1 MDAPIRFLD
10 QKPIELNRRQL
21 VKGLAAGYI
30 VALSGCVQN
39 PTLGRQQLL
48 LVSEAQITQ
57 LSASAWN
64 QIRKEQKVSKNN
76 SLKRRLEKVGPPLVT
91 AAGLQ
96 RQPWEYT
103 VFQGE
108 EANAF
113 VLPGG
118 KVGFYEGI
126 FKRMENDDQLAT
138 VLGHEIGHVASAS
151 PSQPWLERHQALF

>member
-76 SLKRRLEKVGPPLVT
+76 PKLSID
-91 AAGLQ
+91 
-96 RQPWEYT
+96 Y
-103 VFQGE
+103 F
-108 EANAF
+108 
-113 VLPGG
+113 G
-118 KVGFYEGI
+118 KYF
-126 FKRMENDDQLAT
+126 
-138 VLGHEIGHVASAS
+138 
-151 PSQPWLERHQALF
+151 

>member
-64 QIRKEQKVSKNN
+64 QIRKDKKRHNITYNN
-76 SLKRRLEKVGPPLVT
+76 NTIHINNINQYK
-91 AAGLQ
+91 
-96 RQPWEYT
+96 
-103 VFQGE
+103 
-108 EANAF
+108 
-113 VLPGG
+113 
-118 KVGFYEGI
+118 
-126 FKRMENDDQLAT
+126 
-138 VLGHEIGHVASAS
+138 
-151 PSQPWLERHQALF
+151 